1 MPHSPPAKETV
12 IMNNSNSA
20 QQIQDMY
27 ALNANMQRDIVFDD
41 AQSRDP
47 MKKGLKNS
55 IDICIS
61 GNGQRSLKDNTWM
74 DGGTNDA
81 GIESMV
87 NKSTVSKQHDDPV
100 YYQSHTGSQE
110 QQRLGN
116 YINIDV
122 SRVDVRAINTV
133 QGGSAVATSNIII
146 KPVQIINCPPEV
158 EEKLK

>member
-1 MPHSPPAKETV
+1 
-12 IMNNSNSA
+12 
-20 QQIQDMY
+20 MY

-41 AQSRDP
+41 AQSGDP

-87 NKSTVSKQHDDPV
+87 YKSTVSKQHDDPV

-116 YINIDV
+116 YLNIDV